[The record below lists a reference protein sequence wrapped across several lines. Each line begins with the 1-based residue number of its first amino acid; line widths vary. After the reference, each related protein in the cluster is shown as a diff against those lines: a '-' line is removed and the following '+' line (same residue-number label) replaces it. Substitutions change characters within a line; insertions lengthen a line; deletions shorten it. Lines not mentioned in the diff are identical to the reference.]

1 MIETMSIVTFT
12 EWPNSLPLLQLLF
25 FLVFKEIKGEML
37 STELE
42 LGKYCTRQGISYGSG
57 VFLHSSLALSV

>member
-42 LGKYCTRQGISYGSG
+42 LGKY
-57 VFLHSSLALSV
+57 